1 MVMAN
6 EDFKRVTEYLKSVGS
21 IKMPD
26 QVFITIPDA
35 KEMLMRG
42 INYFT
47 NNNGVWLPE
56 YEHVASWLS
65 NNEGKGLFC
74 MGKVGRGKSLI
85 CTKVIPVLLSWYC
98 RKIVSVYDAQQ
109 MNVMLDNVL
118 SKHIICIDDLGTE
131 EVAVNFGNRRMAFA
145 EIADAAEKEGKLLI
159 ITTNMTIDQ
168 FREKYGERVIDRL
181 RVLTKSVLFNGESL
195 RK

>member
-1 MVMAN
+1 MSKW
-6 EDFKRVTEYLKSVGS
+6 KRFADE
-21 IKMPD
+21 
-26 QVFITIPDA
+26 
-35 KEMLMRG
+35 
-42 INYFT
+42 
-47 NNNGVWLPE
+47 LPE
-56 YEHVASWLS
+56 
-65 NNEGKGLFC
+65 
-74 MGKVGRGKSLI
+74 VGRGKSLI
-85 CTKVIPVLLSWYC
+85 CTKVIPVLFSWYC

-181 RVLTKSVLFNGESL
+181 RVLTKSVVFLGDSL